1 VSQNPLDHFRLYP
14 QLVEVRTEPP
24 PERVPAVP
32 ALSDYINYQAP
43 GKVIEVK
50 CAPLFRGLFLAF
62 PAIFPATASLVEK
75 HEIEKKQRAGIN
87 GTMRSRNAVALEA
100 RGAAMGS
107 IGLAVFAIVVWKFLS
122 GEPPWVVLAA
132 AGLAWLVTSMLI
144 WQSRRVILS
153 NRFKLKHAGQTREA

>member
-1 VSQNPLDHFRLYP
+1 MV
-14 QLVEVRTEPP
+14 VRFELS
-24 PERVPAVP
+24 
-32 ALSDYINYQAP
+32 ALKRTKWYEIFLR
-43 GKVIEVK
+43 I
-50 CAPLFRGLFLAF
+50 LFGGVATVATGMVAKSFGPILGGLFLAF

-75 HEIEKKQRAGIN
+75 HEREKKQRAGIN

-122 GEPPWVVLAA
+122 GEPQWVVLAA

-144 WQSRRVILS
+144 WQLRRAIRS
-153 NRFKLKHAGQTREA
+153 NRSKLKHAGQTREA

>member
-1 VSQNPLDHFRLYP
+1 MVVKFELSALK
-14 QLVEVRTEPP
+14 RTKWYEIFL
-24 PERVPAVP
+24 R
-32 ALSDYINYQAP
+32 I
-43 GKVIEVK
+43 
-50 CAPLFRGLFLAF
+50 LFGGVATVATGMVAKSFGPILGGLFLAF

-75 HEIEKKQRAGIN
+75 HEREKKQRAGIN

-122 GEPPWVVLAA
+122 GEPQWVVLAA

-144 WQSRRVILS
+144 WQLRRAIRS
-153 NRFKLKHAGQTREA
+153 NRSKLKHAGQTREA

>member
-1 VSQNPLDHFRLYP
+1 MVVKFELSALK
-14 QLVEVRTEPP
+14 RTKWYEIFL
-24 PERVPAVP
+24 R
-32 ALSDYINYQAP
+32 I
-43 GKVIEVK
+43 
-50 CAPLFRGLFLAF
+50 LFGGVATVATGMIAKSFGPILGGLFLAF

-75 HEIEKKQRAGIN
+75 HEREKKQRAGLN

-144 WQSRRVILS
+144 WQLRRVIRS
-153 NRFKLKHAGQTREA
+153 NRSKLKHAGQAREA